1 MDKKE
6 RLKNVRKCMDK
17 FVELRKQSH
26 KICGDPAELVSQAM
40 RDIFMIINPD
50 IINKIEGFIGHDVM
64 GVDGSGSF
72 FIMNVE
78 RVKYEKWEFH
88 LYGKGIEQVT
98 YCGKAH
104 VRENRAIT
112 VKYEEVPN
120 LDSKFELGK
129 EDPQKFVTEYLENR
143 RKQEME
149 ALTEKLNQRFDA
161 MLNEAKCY
169 LEGREP
175 ERPVLKCS
183 CDKETPRSIL
193 QEETGFRWSE
203 LYQAAG
209 VDFSEEAQA
218 AVGEVVLYDEI
229 SEADK

>member
-6 RLKNVRKCMDK
+6 RLKNVRECMDK

-26 KICGDPAELVSQAM
+26 KIWDDQAQLVSQAM

-88 LYGKGIEQVT
+88 LYGKGIEQVN
-98 YCGKAH
+98 YCGQAH
-104 VRENRAIT
+104 VRENRTIT

-120 LDSKFELGK
+120 LDSKFELAK
-129 EDPQKFVTEYLENR
+129 ENPQKFVIEYLEKR

-175 ERPVLKCS
+175 ERHVLKCS
-183 CDKETPRSIL
+183 CDNETPSSIL

-209 VDFSEEAQA
+209 VDFSVEQQE
-218 AVGEVVLYDEI
+218 AVGEVELFDEI
-229 SEADK
+229 PEADK